1 MTTTRTS
8 TLRTAARRKRVWIPA
23 VATVAVLGVGGAGLA
38 VAANADGTQPVTG
51 DERDRVSQAAVDAV
65 GGGEVLEA
73 ETSDDRG
80 EAYEVDV
87 LDATGVEW
95 SISLDEDL
103 AVLTRDR
110 EDRDDDRLDDG
121 PTDDGIDRDDTS
133 GAPDADDAPVVG
145 AERERVEAA
154 AVEEVGGGEATSVE
168 RSDDAGEAFEVEV
181 VAQDGTEWDLA
192 LAEDLTVVQKQQD
205 PR

>member
-8 TLRTAARRKRVWIPA
+8 TLRTAVRRKRVWIPA

-38 VAANADGTQPVTG
+38 VAANADGTGPVTG

-80 EAYEVDV
+80 EAFEVDV

-95 SISLDEDL
+95 SIALDEDL
-103 AVLTRDR
+103 AVVTRDR
-110 EDRDDDRLDDG
+110 EDGDDGDDDRLDDDRL
-121 PTDDGIDRDDTS
+121 DDDLTGT
-133 GAPDADDAPVVG
+133 PDADDVPVVG

-154 AVEEVGGGEATSVE
+154 AVEAVGSGEATSVE
-168 RSDDAGEAFEVEV
+168 RSDDRGEAFEVEV

-192 LAEDLTVVQKQQD
+192 LAEDLGVVQQQRD